1 MIWPFRSK
9 KTNIQ
14 RFLCEFWGMRID
26 RICDVNQ
33 SESEMTN
40 GEGILKN
47 QARELTPH
55 DDVKKV
61 VSEVLKRVDNFIRKG
76 ELDQAEHCVL
86 QAREID
92 PKNIY
97 AYAFQE
103 RITILKDQVYQNSLA
118 SAACK
123 TSEETKNIDQV
134 CIRTIASQFQKEQPK
149 PQSKPQPVSQ
159 TTPQNLQAAASK
171 KEAESEL
178 IVNVVPKP
186 NSTGTV
192 QKEQPPAPHASM
204 VAPPTNGQQQADSQR
219 KIDDER
225 NLKIQRMIKIAVDS
239 VRKEVELKQMEIR
252 ARERGEFERREM
264 VRIRE
269 ASETARKDEE
279 QRQTEIRKKSEDQ
292 LQQKIREALQR
303 KPVIDIF
310 ATPQQPVPELSAVSS
325 NSDYQVTPPP
335 AAECPMS
342 AERKET
348 LERYRLVLSSVWA
361 DGTISE
367 EEISTLKQLRE
378 SLSISSEEHARL
390 EKEVQRE
397 TYIEAF
403 KKAWHSG
410 TVTPENASVLAE
422 LRQRFR
428 ISNEE
433 HLAIESRILWEIQPT
448 KNRPTLLVVDDD
460 ERLLKVVSKTLNDAG
475 FITTPV
481 TTSDEAFAYLKES
494 SPDLILCD
502 VNLETS
508 TMGGFAFYEK
518 IRESDRL
525 RDTPFIFLSGL
536 TDEALVRTGKELGVD
551 DYLSKPISEE
561 TLVATIKGKLRRY
574 QELKK
579 RMN

>member
-1 MIWPFRSK
+1 MTISECNSK
-9 KTNIQ
+9 
-14 RFLCEFWGMRID
+14 MPP
-26 RICDVNQ
+26 
-33 SESEMTN
+33 
-40 GEGILKN
+40 
-47 QARELTPH
+47 REVTPR

-76 ELDQAEHCVL
+76 ELEQAEHSVI
-86 QAREID
+86 QARELD

-103 RITILKDQVYQNSLA
+103 RISILKEQAHQNSLA
-118 SAACK
+118 AAARK
-123 TSEETKNIDQV
+123 ASESKKQDEERGGKNVVQPL
-134 CIRTIASQFQKEQPK
+134 KEPPK
-149 PQSKPQPVSQ
+149 PEPKSQPIPRVVVQ
-159 TTPQNLQAAASK
+159 TTPAMSSQNSI
-171 KEAESEL
+171 E
-178 IVNVVPKP
+178 PKP
-186 NSTGTV
+186 PVTITPKPEPTRTPL
-192 QKEQPPAPHASM
+192 QEQTKPAP
-204 VAPPTNGQQQADSQR
+204 VATQQTTGQRQAIAER
-219 KIDDER
+219 KLEEDR

-239 VRKEVELKQMEIR
+239 VRKDIELKQLEIR
-252 ARERGEFERREM
+252 ERERGELERREQ
-264 VRIRE
+264 VRIKE
-269 ASETARKDEE
+269 AAEAARKAEE
-279 QRQTEIRKKSEDQ
+279 ERQIELRKKSDDQ

-303 KPVIDIF
+303 QRAPDVF
-310 ATPQQPVPELSAVSS
+310 EMQGQ
-325 NSDYQVTPPP
+325 PP
-335 AAECPMS
+335 AEASTVPRRTDDQTAPLTQVACPVS
-342 AERKET
+342 AERQET

-361 DGTISE
+361 DGAVSE
-367 EEISTLKQLRE
+367 EETLTLKQLRE

-410 TVTPENASVLAE
+410 TITPENTSVLSE
-422 LRQRFR
+422 LRQRFQ

-433 HLAIESRILWEIQPT
+433 HLTIESRILWEIQPV
-448 KNRPTLLVVDDD
+448 KDRPTLLVVDDD
-460 ERLLKVVSKTLNDAG
+460 ERLLKVVSKTLNEAG

-481 TTSDEAFAYLKES
+481 TTSDEAYAYLKES

-518 IRESDRL
+518 VREFERL

-551 DYLSKPISEE
+551 DYLSKPVSEE

-574 QELKK
+574 HELKK
-579 RMN
+579 QLN